1 MSRPPGPDRGHP
13 RLAGQVLTNP
23 ATISACIWGEQPV
36 DPRDIRASAKVPELV
51 GAEDLERLRWGFAY
65 RRGDRQRR
73 LWVGAAGT

>member
-1 MSRPPGPDRGHP
+1 MSRPPGPDKGHP

-51 GAEDLERLRWGFAY
+51 GAEDLERRGGGLRY